1 MMNDHNEYL
10 KLAET
15 YLEDLPVMEKSKI
28 LSLIH
33 DQIVDMQTADLD
45 DPIIVVNKKR
55 IELGHY
61 PFKYKEKPSIL
72 NFFLKLSAI
81 MTIFVFT
88 LIAIVIWKFTPLFHV
103 DEENNRVI
111 ILGGLI
117 DIDGKAGRFKVGNN
131 YQFTEAKY
139 ENEFQGS
146 FELDQEKDEVVI
158 KFISGSFKLS
168 TATDNEVKINCKLE
182 TPPQQDMIVQSHDAV
197 EVDFTKMQGSSC
209 SVIVPQDRK
218 VTLEGHDSNIEVLEP
233 EFNLYVDITNGNL
246 QFIPAPEID
255 YSFNVEVE
263 NGYKGDF
270 PPTTSS
276 EAFEIKFNIE
286 NGSAVLK

>member
-1 MMNDHNEYL
+1 MNDHNEYL

-33 DQIVDMQTADLD
+33 NEIINTETSDLD
-45 DPIIVVNKKR
+45 EPIIIVNKKR
-55 IELGHY
+55 VELGHY
-61 PFKYKEKPSIL
+61 PYKYKQKPSFL
-72 NFFLKLSAI
+72 RFFLKLSAI

-88 LIAIVIWKFTPLFHV
+88 LIGIVIWKFTPLFHV
-103 DEENNRVI
+103 DEEQNRVI

-139 ENEFQGS
+139 ENDFQGS
-146 FELDQEKDEVVI
+146 FDLDEEKEEVVI
-158 KFISGSFKLS
+158 KFTSGSFKLS
-168 TATDNEVKINCKLE
+168 TATNNEIQINCKLE
-182 TPPQQDMIVQSHDAV
+182 TPPQQDMIVQSQDVV
-197 EVDFTKMQGSSC
+197 EVDFTKMKGSSC
-209 SVIVPQDRK
+209 SVSVPADK
-218 VTLEGHDSNIEVLEP
+218 KITLEGIDSNIEVTEP
-233 EFNLYVDITNGNL
+233 EFNLYVDIKNGNL

-255 YSFNVEVE
+255 YNFSVEVE

-270 PPTTSS
+270 PTTTASD
-276 EAFEIKFNIE
+276 AFEIKLNIE